1 MVSRRYL
8 CSTYDLQQD
17 FEAFHNE
24 EAGCQSLRIIFRIIF
39 RICFVRLE
47 LLVGLVEDMI
57 GNR

>member
-1 MVSRRYL
+1 MVSIRYL
-8 CSTYDLQQD
+8 CGTYDLQQD

-24 EAGCQSLRIIFRIIF
+24 EAGHQSLRIIFRIIF

>member
-1 MVSRRYL
+1 MVSIRYL
-8 CSTYDLQQD
+8 CSIYDLQQD

-24 EAGCQSLRIIFRIIF
+24 EAGYQSLRIIFRIIF